1 MTRTRGRIRSF
12 LLLFMGMAIA
22 AILISALP
30 TAADVHKNRQSE
42 FCVLIDGRESANEQT
57 GDCVS
62 NYGAI
67 ASRFLLYF
75 AYIGGA
81 LLGPFGL
88 YLMMLGLMMG
98 LGKLRRM

>member
-1 MTRTRGRIRSF
+1 MTEMRRRTRSF
-12 LLLFMGMAIA
+12 VLLFMGMAIA
-22 AILISALP
+22 ATLISALP
-30 TAADVHKNRQSE
+30 TAADVHKNQQSE
-42 FCVLIDGRESANEQT
+42 FCVLSDGRELMNERT

-88 YLMMLGLMMG
+88 YLLMLGLKMG
-98 LGKLRRM
+98 LGRSR